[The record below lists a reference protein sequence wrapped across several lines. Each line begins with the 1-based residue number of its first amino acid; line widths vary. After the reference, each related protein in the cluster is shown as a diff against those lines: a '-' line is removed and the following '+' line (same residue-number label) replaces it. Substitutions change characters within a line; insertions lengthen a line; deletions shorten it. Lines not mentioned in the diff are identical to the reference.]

1 MCLTLLIFVC
11 LTLLL
16 ETAKA
21 VTIIARAHWG
31 TKPGTQGTHNFEQ
44 WNKFTQ
50 KTKNATAFEIAG
62 KLSSEE
68 TNSSAK
74 LIEYV
79 KEIISNQT

>member
-1 MCLTLLIFVC
+1 MRL
-11 LTLLL
+11 
-16 ETAKA
+16 
-21 VTIIARAHWG
+21 RSR

-44 WNKFTQ
+44 WNKFIQ

-68 TNSSAK
+68 KNSSAK

-79 KEIISNQT
+79 KEIISNETMYIQHALLKLFLL